1 MCILHEKKNT
11 HQVMVQNMLICRS
24 ICFNCTNA
32 AYFSMCSYSLFKMFD
47 DLVILAKGLIV
58 YLGPVKKVEEY
69 FSGFG
74 IDVPERVNP
83 PDYFIDILE
92 GIIKPPGINVGE
104 LPLRWMVLNG
114 YDVPPYMQQN
124 LGAVEA
130 LQKGDEASSSSGRTA
145 GGVWNGMKNAIEHI
159 REHIE
164 QNLSKA
170 EDLSNR
176 RTPGVLQ
183 QYRFFLGRY
192 CAQLI
197 KLHLAFLYFMAV
209 KMIDL
214 Q

>member
-1 MCILHEKKNT
+1 M
-11 HQVMVQNMLICRS
+11 
-24 ICFNCTNA
+24 
-32 AYFSMCSYSLFKMFD
+32 FSYTLFKMFD

-58 YLGPVKKVEEY
+58 YLGSVKKVEEY
-69 FSGFG
+69 FSDFG

-104 LPLRWMVLNG
+104 LPLKWMAFNG
-114 YDVPPYMQQN
+114 YDVPPYLQQN
-124 LGAVEA
+124 LGAVET
-130 LQKGDEASSSSGRTA
+130 LRNVDEASFSSGGTSEQSIS
-145 GGVWNGMKNAIEHI
+145 GGVWNDVKNAIEHI

-170 EDLSNR
+170 KDLSKR

-197 KLHLAFLYFMAV
+197 RLHLAALYCMAV

-214 Q
+214 KILI